1 MRCIAA
7 YLAAP
12 VPLAARGRTRDA
24 WLLVGAAGCG
34 VALLLLLLALAGAA
48 LSQRSRAARRR
59 RRVTGS
65 QTGSQPRGQQHGH
78 GHAHAHG
85 HGAANR
91 RRHFHGRDNKGFLP
105 DDHKVSEN
113 QTLDSGATPPRKQ
126 GQSKM
131 LLRVTLRRVT
141 FLVIFK

>member
-1 MRCIAA
+1 MSTLPLLLLVFVESSGALRPDAARAPPCSAA
-7 YLAAP
+7 YLHAP
-12 VPLAARGRTRDA
+12 VPLAARGRVRDV

-34 VALLLLLLALAGAA
+34 VALLLLMLGLAGAA

-65 QTGSQPRGQQHGH
+65 ATSGEAQAERHG
-78 GHAHAHG
+78 G

-105 DDHKVSEN
+105 DEVSN
-113 QTLDSGATPPRKQ
+113 V
-126 GQSKM
+126 M
-131 LLRVTLRRVT
+131 
-141 FLVIFK
+141 